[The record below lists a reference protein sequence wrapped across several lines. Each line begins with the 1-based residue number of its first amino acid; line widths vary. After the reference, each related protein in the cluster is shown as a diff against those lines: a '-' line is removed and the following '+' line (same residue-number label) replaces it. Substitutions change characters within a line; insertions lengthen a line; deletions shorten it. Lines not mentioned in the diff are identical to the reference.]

1 MLFVLVCGYL
11 LSGKSKWMEDIRN
24 YLSEKIERL
33 VYVISDYILK
43 FDKNKVY
50 VGNWCCLNFFDVNL
64 NDN

>member
-1 MLFVLVCGYL
+1 
-11 LSGKSKWMEDIRN
+11 MEDFRN

-50 VGNWCCLNFFDVNL
+50 VGNWCCLNFFYVNL